1 MSARYM
7 YDLIV
12 LGSGA
17 GGSVAANQAVSEG
30 KRVAV
35 FEPGDIGGECPNW
48 ACVPTKALLH
58 GAKMYTMAQEASDYS
73 IKAKKKPE
81 LDYKKLQRYKDL
93 VVSRTGTAEGETA
106 LTEDGIAVYRKE
118 ARFINP
124 HEVTAGGRR
133 YSAAK
138 ILIAT
143 GTHNFI
149 PPISGLE
156 EAGYDTF
163 FEAVNYQAAPKSI
176 FIVGGGPIGCEFAHL
191 FASLGSKV
199 HLAETMPRLLPAED
213 TEVGELVRA
222 VFEEDGVNVATE
234 AKVTG
239 VVKKGGRKLVHYES
253 GGDNTEHTVTVDTL
267 LLATGK
273 RPNTDIGLENAGVDY
288 DKHRIKVN
296 QHMQTSASNIYAAG
310 DVVGPFQFTHTASY
324 QSRIAAH
331 NMFHT
336 KRKSIARYNAIPR
349 CVFVTP
355 EVATVGAT
363 EAELEK
369 KGVKYRTG
377 AATIDALGRANTDDQ
392 QTGFV
397 KVLADKNNVIR
408 GASIVSP
415 RAGEMVHEL
424 TLAINAGVTATTLAR
439 TVHAFP
445 TYSEAVKMACALME

>member
-30 KRVAV
+30 KRVAL
-35 FEPGDIGGECPNW
+35 FEPGDIGGECPNS
-48 ACVPTKALLH
+48 ACIPTKALLH
-58 GAKMYTMAQEASDYS
+58 GAKMYTMAREASDYS
-73 IKAKKKPE
+73 IKAKKPE
-81 LDYKKLQRYKDL
+81 IDYKKLRRYKDL

-106 LTEDGIAVYRKE
+106 LSEDGIAVYRKE

-143 GTHNFI
+143 GTHNFV
-149 PPISGLE
+149 PPVSGLE

-163 FEAVNYQAAPKSI
+163 FDAIDYNAPPKSM
-176 FIVGGGPIGCEFAHL
+176 FIIGGGPIGCEFAHL
-191 FASLGSKV
+191 FASFGTNV
-199 HLAETMPRLLPAED
+199 HIAEAMPNLLPTED

-222 VFEEDGVNVATE
+222 VFEEDGVNVATD

-239 VVKKGGRKLVHYES
+239 VVKKGNKKLVHYES
-253 GGDNTEHTVTVDTL
+253 GDDDTEHTVTVDTV

-296 QHMQTSASNIYAAG
+296 QHMQTSATNIYAAG
-310 DVVGPFQFTHTASY
+310 DVVGPYQFTHTASY

-336 KRKSIARYNAIPR
+336 KRKSIARYNSIPR
-349 CVFVTP
+349 CVFVSP
-355 EVATVGAT
+355 EVAAVGAT
-363 EAELEK
+363 EAGLEK
-369 KGVKYRTG
+369 KGAKYRTG
-377 AATIDALGRANTDDQ
+377 AATIDALGRANTDDE

-397 KVLADKNNVIR
+397 KVLTDKNDVLL

-424 TLAINAGVTATTLAR
+424 TLAINAGLTAKTVAQ

-445 TYSEAVKMACALME
+445 TYSEAVKMACALVK

>member
-1 MSARYM
+1 MSKRYM

-30 KRVAV
+30 KRVAL
-35 FEPGDIGGECPNW
+35 FEPGEIGGECPNW

-58 GAKMYTMAQEASDYS
+58 AAKMYASAHEAADYGT
-73 IKAKKKPE
+73 KVKKPE
-81 LDYKKLQRYKDL
+81 LDYKKVQAYKDL
-93 VVSRTGTAEGETA
+93 VVSRTGTAEGEEA
-106 LTEDGIAVYRKE
+106 LSEEGIAVYRTQ
-118 ARFINP
+118 ARFINA
-124 HEVTAGGRR
+124 HEVTAGGHR

-163 FEAVNYQAAPKSI
+163 YEAIGYDHPPKAI
-176 FIVGGGPIGCEFAHL
+176 FVVGGGPIGCEFAHL
-191 FASLGSKV
+191 FSAFGSKV
-199 HLAETMPRLLPAED
+199 HVAEAAPGLLPTED
-213 TEVGELVRA
+213 PEVGELLQA
-222 VFEEDGVNVATE
+222 IFEENGVNVATE

-239 VVKKGGRKLVHYES
+239 IVKKGHRKLVHYES
-253 GGDNTEHTVTVDTL
+253 GDGNEHTVTVDNV

-273 RPNTDIGLENAGVDY
+273 RPNTDIGLENAGVEY
-288 DKHRIKVN
+288 SKHGIKVN
-296 QHMQTSASNIYAAG
+296 KHMQTSATNIYAAG
-310 DVVGPFQFTHTASY
+310 DVVGPYQFTHTASY
-324 QSRIAAH
+324 QSGIAAH

-336 KRKSIARYNAIPR
+336 KRKSAASYKAIPR
-349 CVFVTP
+349 CVFVSP
-355 EVATVGAT
+355 EIATVGAT
-363 EAELEK
+363 ESELHE
-369 KGVKYRTG
+369 KGVEFRTG
-377 AATIDALGRANTDDQ
+377 AATIDTLGRANTDDVSV
-392 QTGFV
+392 GFV
-397 KVLADKNNVIR
+397 KVLTDDNDVLL

-424 TLAINAGVTATTLAR
+424 TLAVDRGLHAKTLAQ

-445 TYSEAVKMACALME
+445 TYSEAVKMACALVE